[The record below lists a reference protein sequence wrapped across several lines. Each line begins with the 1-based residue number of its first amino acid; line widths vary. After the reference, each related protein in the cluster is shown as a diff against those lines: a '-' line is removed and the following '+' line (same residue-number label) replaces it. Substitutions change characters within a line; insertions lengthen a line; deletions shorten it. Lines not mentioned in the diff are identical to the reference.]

1 MDHEL
6 DYNLTP
12 HQWETLKALRRSAP
26 ECRALNR
33 FVLDQLAELGL
44 AVLAE
49 DAPAITP
56 QGRKVLVRGSAKLW
70 EDVAA

>member
-26 ECRALNR
+26 QRRALNR
-33 FVLDQLAELGL
+33 LVIDQLATLGL
-44 AVLAE
+44 AVV
-49 DAPAITP
+49 DDDTPAITP